1 MTSLVKNA
9 ALLGITYSVSSL
21 SVLSSSYLP
30 ENALVDNDKP
40 YFHSAYSASNQ
51 WWQISFSKQV
61 AISSYLIKTSANY
74 IRRLTAWHV
83 DASNDNVTWR
93 TVHTVTGKDIGG
105 NTAKFYP
112 NSTVHCLHFRI
123 IHDLNTESDNAL
135 HLTFFDCFG
144 EISSS
149 PSSSPTNKV
158 KCYCNTGCKR
168 CLISFQPF
176 ILKLKDIILTLN
188 ILIR

>member
-9 ALLGITYSVSSL
+9 ASLGITYSVSSL

-30 ENALVDNDKP
+30 ENALIDNNKP

-61 AISSYLIKTSANY
+61 AISSYLIRTGVNKG
-74 IRRLTAWHV
+74 RRLTAWHV
-83 DASNDNVTWR
+83 NASNDNVTWR

-123 IHDLNTESDNAL
+123 IQDNNEYNNIL
-135 HLTFFDCFG
+135 PLTFFDCFG
-144 EISSS
+144 ELS
-149 PSSSPTNKV
+149 PNPSPTNKV
-158 KCYCNTGCKR
+158 KCYCDEGIYKKR
-168 CLISFQPF
+168 SPF
-176 ILKLKDIILTLN
+176 WYKSYLY
-188 ILIR
+188 

>member
-21 SVLSSSYLP
+21 SVLSSSHLP
-30 ENALVDNDKP
+30 ENALVDNNKP

-61 AISSYLIKTSANY
+61 AISSYLIKTGANY
-74 IRRLTAWHV
+74 GRRLTAWHV
-83 DASNDNVTWR
+83 NASNDNVTWR

-105 NTAKFYP
+105 NTEKFYP

-123 IHDLNTESDNAL
+123 IHDLNTWGDNVL

-144 EISSS
+144 EISSI
-149 PSSSPTNKV
+149 PSQSPTNKV
-158 KCYCNTGCKR
+158 KHYCNTWCKQY
-168 CLISFQPF
+168 LITFQ
-176 ILKLKDIILTLN
+176 LYILTLIN
-188 ILIR
+188 FIT